1 MKTIKKNFISICL
14 ILLPVYLFGQTTVK
28 KVPVEKPTNTVTKPG
43 ASSARIKEIAN
54 QILVKTDNVYQIQ
67 STTAICSFVVEGNS
81 ILEKGVC
88 LSMSPNPTI
97 NSTKFVN
104 NINLTNLKVNLT
116 GLKPNLTY
124 YVRAYAKNTAV
135 ITYGNELN
143 FTTTASD
150 NDTNT
155 EHKTKPTKTK
165 GKDNYN

>member
-1 MKTIKKNFISICL
+1 MKTIKKKFITICL

-28 KVPVEKPTNTVTKPG
+28 KVQVEKPTNTVSKPG
-43 ASSARIKEIAN
+43 SSSARIKEIAS
-54 QILVKTDNVYQIQ
+54 QILVKTDDVYQIQ
-67 STTAICSFVVEGNS
+67 STTAICSFVVDGNL

-88 LSMSPNPTI
+88 LSTSPNPTI

-104 NINLTNLKVNLT
+104 KMNLTNLTVNLT
-116 GLKPNLTY
+116 GLKPSVTY
-124 YVRAYAKNTAV
+124 YVRAYAKNNVA

-143 FTTTASD
+143 FTTMASG

-165 GKDNYN
+165 GKDSYN